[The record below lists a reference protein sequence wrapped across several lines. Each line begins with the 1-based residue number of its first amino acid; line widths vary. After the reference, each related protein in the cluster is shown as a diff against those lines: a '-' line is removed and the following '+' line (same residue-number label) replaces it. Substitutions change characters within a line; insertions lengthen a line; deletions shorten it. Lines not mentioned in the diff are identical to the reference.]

1 MELYSMPQLD
11 KTSPV
16 FSDAQYEG
24 GGDNINNQRTP
35 TNDVKKYATVPADAL
50 PLLTSSASWNAVIH
64 HPAEEDSEP
73 DDLPSTVDMDA
84 IKGSPATPL
93 TASKTP
99 PSNGANSWTQSKGD
113 RCKREGAKEEAEA
126 SESEDS
132 DGEDESDSQ
141 ESDEDGDSGDS
152 DSVNGSG
159 SDSEGSESES
169 CSWTDSDSESGSSSC
184 SSRSGHSSRSSHTH
198 QTFSIRETN
207 FEQGGLKLKIAA
219 LKVTRKSSGKDS
231 SKESGKD
238 VGKEPT
244 KEVLRDAPREV
255 TKESESKKPTAAPAP
270 KSSKDKAKF
279 EKLPTQTS
287 IAAAVPS
294 QMSAST
300 TPAPTPTGK
309 SPSKVAVAN
318 ALKKSEGVRR
328 KPRAGRSTQKDKMN
342 MDGRHSRQVQD
353 IEQWLLEEEEED
365 EEEEDV
371 PVTSDS
377 DADCEIF
384 SNHKAGIL
392 ICSMH
397 HDSY

>member
-159 SDSEGSESES
+159 SDSE
-169 CSWTDSDSESGSSSC
+169 
-184 SSRSGHSSRSSHTH
+184 
-198 QTFSIRETN
+198 
-207 FEQGGLKLKIAA
+207 GGLKLKIAA